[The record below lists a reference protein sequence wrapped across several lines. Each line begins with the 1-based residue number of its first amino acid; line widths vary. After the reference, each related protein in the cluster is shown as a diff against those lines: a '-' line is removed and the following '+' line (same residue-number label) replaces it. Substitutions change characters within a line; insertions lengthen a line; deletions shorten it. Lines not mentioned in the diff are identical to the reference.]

1 MKAKSTEKSQTTRG
15 NAKGTETFSFGSGTA
30 YVKPEEIARTGLPFD
45 ISSIEFQ
52 PNRGFEG
59 RDRWA
64 LSIQRPDHDPEIL
77 TLGSNPGR
85 DAQLKEAQ
93 AFLERG
99 GSLRNIRLA
108 LRGNTYYLNDGDR

>member
-1 MKAKSTEKSQTTRG
+1 MNPKSTKKPRTTRG
-15 NAKGTETFSFGSGTA
+15 NAKGTETFSFGSGNA
-30 YVKPEEIARTGLPFD
+30 YVKPEEIAADGLPFD
-45 ISSIEFQ
+45 IPAIEFQ
-52 PNRGFEG
+52 AERGFEG

-64 LSIQRPDHDPEIL
+64 LTIKRDGHDPEIL

-85 DAQLKEAQ
+85 DEQLQGAQ

-99 GSLRNIRLA
+99 GSLRNIRLV